1 MKTNRLV
8 STNVVKMLPAHA
20 RQNNDSAVVA
30 LRALYQLLEDYG
42 PMWYTQEAHDLA
54 EAALYENHAI

>member
-1 MKTNRLV
+1 MKPNRLV
-8 STNVVKMLPAHA
+8 SSQVEKIVSIEAPQRTVNP
-20 RQNNDSAVVA
+20 VVA

-54 EAALYENHAI
+54 ASALRENGFR